1 MDMAN
6 AEVLIQKADG
16 STVTFSFTSHTN
28 AAAALDRFLL
38 AGFDAW
44 SDYDLGEMEGPTC
57 SICDALGH
65 GYPGGGPCPL
75 EQADYSGEPEWA
87 M

>member
-1 MDMAN
+1 MILAN
-6 AEVLIQKADG
+6 GYRTLASGTLAFFSEGRLV
-16 STVTFSFTSHTN
+16 ST
-28 AAAALDRFLL
+28 
-38 AGFDAW
+38 DA
-44 SDYDLGEMEGPTC
+44 DYDGQEYEGPHC

-75 EQADYSGEPEWA
+75 EMTDYSGEPAWA